1 MTPPA
6 ALHEVA
12 TPPMRPPPAEP
23 VRANELDRL
32 LRDIVLLE
40 DITKGWDEQH
50 QLTIQALRVAIDDL
64 YREAFARLIRA
75 LKKTPE
81 ATAALREAA
90 SEDVVY
96 AVLRHLDI
104 LKPSLHE
111 RLEGALGTVRPM
123 LAQHKGNVEL
133 VDVLPPDT
141 VQIRLLGACDGCPAS
156 GLTLR
161 EGVEK
166 AIRDACPEISIVK
179 VIKGHGGGAGQ
190 IGFVSPFARADDVGW
205 ISAIP
210 LERIPEGGVR
220 AVELEN
226 RSVLLYRSAGRVSCF
241 ENQCAHLGM
250 PLDDGHIAEGVL
262 TCSHHGFQ
270 FLLETGEC
278 LTAPEVQL
286 ITHAVRVVGPDVEVR
301 LS

>member
-6 ALHEVA
+6 LQEAPA
-12 TPPMRPPPAEP
+12 AGRSPPPEP
-23 VRANELDRL
+23 TARAADFERL
-32 LRDIVLLE
+32 VRDIVLLE
-40 DITKGWDEQH
+40 NITRGWEDQPRQTVE
-50 QLTIQALRVAIDDL
+50 ALRRAVDDL
-64 YREAFARLIRA
+64 YREAFARLIRG

-81 ATAALREAA
+81 AAAALREVA
-90 SEDVVY
+90 SDSLVY
-96 AVLRHLDI
+96 AVLRNLGVV
-104 LKPSLHE
+104 KPSLPE
-111 RLEGALGTVRPM
+111 RLEGALATVRPM

-133 VDVLPPDT
+133 VDVHPPHT
-141 VQIRLLGACDGCPAS
+141 VEIRLLGACDGCPAS

-166 AIRDACPEISIVK
+166 AIREACPEITVVK
-179 VIKGHGGGAGQ
+179 VVKGHGGGAGQ
-190 IGFVSPFARADDVGW
+190 VGFVSPFARADDAGW
-205 ISAIP
+205 VSALP
-210 LERIPEGGVR
+210 LERIPEGGVH
-220 AVELEN
+220 ALELQN
-226 RSVLLYRSAGRVSCF
+226 RSVLFYRSAGQVSCF

-250 PLDDGHIAEGVL
+250 PLEDGLVVDGVL

-286 ITHAVRVVGPDVEVR
+286 ITHAVRVVGSDVEVR